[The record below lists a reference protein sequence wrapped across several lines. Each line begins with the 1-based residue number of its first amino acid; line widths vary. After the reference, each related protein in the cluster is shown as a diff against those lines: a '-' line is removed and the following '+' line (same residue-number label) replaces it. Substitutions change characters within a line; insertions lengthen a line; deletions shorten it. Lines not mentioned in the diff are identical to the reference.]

1 MRIAMWSGP
10 RNLSTAMMY
19 SFGNRSDC
27 SVWDEPFYA
36 AYLAKTGLDHPMRAE
51 ILAAG
56 EPDDKLVANR
66 CIGDIPEGKQ
76 VFYQKHMT
84 HHMLPGFDREWMR
97 DVVNVFLIRDPA
109 KVIASYHAKRENPT
123 LDDIGFWQQAEIFK
137 QVVEKN
143 GTIPTVIDCDDILT
157 NPEQALH
164 TLCDFIGLDF
174 QQSMLHWSKGR
185 HKDDGAWADHWYK
198 TVWESSGFS
207 TAPDMSKPDLPTSG
221 EAVLKE
227 AYPHYEMMSKHRI
240 AAANRL

>member
-1 MRIAMWSGP
+1 MWSGP

-36 AYLAKTGLDHPMRAE
+36 AYLAKTGLDHPMLAE

-56 EPDDKLVANR
+56 EHDDKLVANR

-76 VFYQKHMT
+76 VFYQKHMA

-123 LDDIGFWQQAEIFK
+123 LDDIGFRQQAEIFK

-143 GTIPTVIDCDDILT
+143 GTIPAVIDCGDILA
-157 NPEQALH
+157 NPEQTLRI
-164 TLCDFIGLDF
+164 LCDFIDLDF
-174 QQSMLHWSKGR
+174 QQNMLQWPKGR
-185 HKDDGAWADHWYK
+185 HQDDGAWADHWYK
-198 TVWESSGFS
+198 SVWESSGFS
-207 TAPDMSKPDLPTSG
+207 IAPDMSKPDLPTSG
-221 EAVLKE
+221 EVVLKE
-227 AYPHYEMMSKHRI
+227 AYPYYEMMLKYQI
-240 AAANRL
+240 AAAT